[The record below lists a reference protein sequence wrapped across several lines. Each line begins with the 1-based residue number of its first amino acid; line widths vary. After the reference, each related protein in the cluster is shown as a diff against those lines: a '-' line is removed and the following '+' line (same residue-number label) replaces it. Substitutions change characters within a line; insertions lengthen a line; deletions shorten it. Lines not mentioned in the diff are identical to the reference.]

1 MLSAIRRFAQSWAA
15 KVLMALLAISFV
27 GWGINRT
34 GVSRVAGDQVIKA
47 GSRTITSPEF
57 RREYD
62 NYKKRIE
69 EQSGQRV
76 TPELAEQNHL
86 DSAVLNGLAT
96 KEAFAELLSRIGIRP
111 SDKLILA
118 QIEKIPAFFD
128 PISGRFD
135 KKTFQRRLAD
145 NGMTPKMLDTSIRDD
160 MAVQHLGVALQNGFS
175 APRAYG
181 ALAAVFALES
191 RDLTFFSVNP
201 ESVPQPPA
209 PTDAQL
215 TAFINQNKAQLSLPE
230 MRQFTLVPFSPAAVQ
245 AAVQAA
251 PIDPAELKKRFD
263 FKKETLSKPETRT
276 LVQIPVKDQAAAAA
290 VTARLGKGEAPAAIA
305 KSLGVDAVDFADK
318 PLSAISDRKVGEAA
332 FKMTPGQVQTVQG
345 DLGLSVVKLASVTPG
360 QEMTM
365 EQARP
370 MLEAEIRKEKLA
382 QKVYDQTQAYDDA
395 HQGGMSVADAAA
407 KAGVKATQLGP
418 LSASGVNAQG
428 QQLQG
433 FPPKILQDVFSLP
446 PGGES
451 EVTELG
457 DGNYYVVK
465 VDKVVPAHVPPLDEI
480 RPLVTRVWVQREIA
494 KAMEAKGAALTARL
508 QKGEAFDAVAAAG
521 GYKVVRVTGLTRQA
535 AQAHQDIPR
544 EVLGRAFGSK
554 PGEVWSTNTGSGV
567 VIGRI
572 DNVQMTPDE
581 NAARVAETGRAAV
594 AQDLFREMVEAGEG
608 YARAKLKVST
618 DAERAREA
626 AGFEPKAD
634 AKGKGKAAEKKG

>member
-96 KEAFAELLSRIGIRP
+96 KEAFAELLWRIGIRP

-145 NGMTPKMLDTSIRDD
+145 NGMTPKMLDASIRDD

-175 APRAYG
+175 VPRAYG

-191 RDLTFFSVNP
+191 RDLTYFTINP
-201 ESVPQPPA
+201 ESVPQPPT

-215 TAFINQNKAQLSLPE
+215 TAFINENKAQLSLPE
-230 MRQFTLVPFSPAAVQ
+230 MRLFTLAPFSPAAVQ

-251 PIDPAELKKRFD
+251 PIDPATLKKRFD
-263 FKKETLSKPETRT
+263 FKKDTLSKPETRT
-276 LVQIPVKDQAAAAA
+276 VVQIPVKDQAAAAT
-290 VTARLGKGEAPAAIA
+290 VIARLGKGEAPAAIA
-305 KSLGVDAVDFADK
+305 KSIGVDAVDFTDK
-318 PLSAISDRKVGEAA
+318 PQSAIADRKVGDAA
-332 FKMTPGQVQTVQG
+332 FKMTPGQVQAVQG
-345 DLGLSVVKLASVTPG
+345 DLGLSVVKVVAVTPG
-360 QEMTM
+360 QEMTL

-370 MLEAEIRKEKLA
+370 MLEAEIRKEMLA
-382 QKVYDQTQAYDDA
+382 QKVYDQTQAYEDA
-395 HQGGMSVADAAA
+395 HQGGMSVADAAT
-407 KAGVKATQLGP
+407 KAGVKPTQLGP

-433 FPPKILQDVFSLP
+433 FPPKILQDVFALP

-451 EVTELG
+451 DVTELG

-480 RPLVTRVWVQREIA
+480 RPLVTRVWVQREVA

-508 QKGEAFDAVAAAG
+508 QKGETFDAVAASG
-521 GYKVVRVTGLTRQA
+521 GYKVAHVAGLTRQS
-535 AQAHQDIPR
+535 AQSRQDIPR
-544 EVLGRAFGSK
+544 EALGRAFGSK
-554 PGEVWSTNTGSGV
+554 PGEVWSISAGSGLIV
-567 VIGRI
+567 GRI

-581 NAARVAETGRAAV
+581 NAARIAETGRSAV

-608 YARAKLKVST
+608 YARAKLKVSV
-618 DAERAREA
+618 DPERARAA
-626 AGFEPKAD
+626 AGFEPEE
-634 AKGKGKAAEKKG
+634 KGKGKPKTPEKKG